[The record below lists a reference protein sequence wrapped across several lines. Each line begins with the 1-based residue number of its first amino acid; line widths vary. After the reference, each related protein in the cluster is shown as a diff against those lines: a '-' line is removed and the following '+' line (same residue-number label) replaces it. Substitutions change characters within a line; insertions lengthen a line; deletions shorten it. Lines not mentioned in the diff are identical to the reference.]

1 MSTDNSEPRPPSPPR
16 YTRLAAPRPPARGPN
31 RLAFRLIGIPVLA
44 VAGVLIYRG
53 VHDYFVLPEC
63 DSARA
68 KSTLT
73 NVLKQLNVEPLRYE
87 PLNTVSATK
96 NEVVCN
102 ALLPLSDGGS
112 VNVDYRFFWQG
123 TSAEMRYSVS
133 RKPAQKS
140 SSLQYQVR

>member
-16 YTRLAAPRPPARGPN
+16 YTRLAAPRPPGRGPN
-31 RLAFRLIGIPVLA
+31 RLTFRLIGIPVLA
-44 VAGVLIYRG
+44 LAGVLIYRA

-73 NVLKQLNVEPLRYE
+73 NVLKQMNIEPTRYE
-87 PLNTVSATK
+87 PLNTVSTGK
-96 NEVVCN
+96 SEVVCN
-102 ALLPLSDGGS
+102 AVLPLSDGSS

-123 TSAEMRYSVS
+123 NSAEMRYSVS
-133 RKPAQKS
+133 RKPARN
-140 SSLQYQVR
+140 SSLQR